1 MFFIYYLYIKNTNSK
16 IKYENIENLTSNKL
30 NVINKNILCISNN
43 EDFIVINYI
52 KNIPFKKRKFK
63 EKTYLVNNKKSN
75 DTIKKIIIEKELN
88 ENKNVIKQYYN
99 L

>member
-63 EKTYLVNNKKSN
+63 ENTYLVNNKKM
-75 DTIKKIIIEKELN
+75 I
-88 ENKNVIKQYYN
+88 
-99 L
+99 